1 MWKEE
6 IIATKFPYAVNSKVE
21 AENILFKNLPER
33 LVLLK
38 WVYSLTSGLLNDITP
53 KELADYFFN
62 LGVVEGDPLKF
73 VEADMEINHQKKVWS
88 NLFCCAKMIK
98 CTQGIS
104 QNFVEKYCDQMPS
117 FSTVSVEH
125 LSISSKTLDPLSL
138 ESGNPNL
145 DNIIPTLEEQVVKSL
160 VSSSEENK
168 IVLCKLKEYL
178 KRLSLLN
185 AQIRS
190 PESTNAH
197 KDQNEFGNYTADLYK
212 KMQNL
217 ETVLVSS
224 SNIMSSMRQLDEN
237 LDHHLLKSESTL
249 ELVSKLQR
257 FNGDF

>member
-73 VEADMEINHQKKVWS
+73 VE
-88 NLFCCAKMIK
+88 
-98 CTQGIS
+98 
-104 QNFVEKYCDQMPS
+104 PS